1 MIIRLSVN
9 DNDYTEELEKFALS
23 LNNLLRFIEW
33 PKDASLE
40 EAEKI
45 IEQKDKIDQILSPVA
60 TKKYPT
66 FSELKWLE
74 NLINDKWKEYIKTW
88 CRQEVELLKDDLEI
102 DCQFY
107 FVESNENGEAVYY
120 FTKTGR
126 FITQ

>member
-1 MIIRLSVN
+1 MIIRLSIN

-45 IEQKDKIDQILSPVA
+45 IEQKEKIDQILSPVS

-74 NLINDKWKEYIKTW
+74 DLINNKWKEYVKTW